1 MAVNNSPFLTR
12 LTRAISFNVLL
23 TRLLGSNKTNL
34 RVTPLQTLVSRSF
47 IFYFNKKNYQISK
60 AITQQAIRFLF
71 DQTINPVDVLRLG
84 VSTIRLFYNQ
94 IFNLL
99 YNYIFLLYASNS
111 LFTLGGNHMGLGVPF
126 LLSLLGIFLNI
137 FYHFPC
143 QMYLYYL
150 YSIQCARLYYTV
162 NE

>member
-1 MAVNNSPFLTR
+1 MKRSQRKLPKKEKQRSQIMLKGRLNNWSYC
-12 LTRAISFNVLL
+12 SF
-23 TRLLGSNKTNL
+23 K
-34 RVTPLQTLVSRSF
+34 
-47 IFYFNKKNYQISK
+47 IFVRFYQILK
-60 AITQQAIRFLF
+60 AIRQQAIRFLF

-111 LFTLGGNHMGLGVPF
+111 FIYLGWSHMGLGVPF

-137 FYHFPC
+137 CNHFPC